1 MTQANE
7 RERLTVEELALD
19 CLDIRELHRRGY
31 LIRPYAPR
39 WPEFMW
45 PGIDRIRFDRYLIQI
60 VWAPSGM

>member
-1 MTQANE
+1 MMTA
-7 RERLTVEELALD
+7 TVEELAVD

-31 LIRPYAPR
+31 LIRRYAPR

-45 PGIDRIRFDRYLIQI
+45 PGIDRIRFDRYLTQI